1 VTLRPA
7 LAEPADFVEIPAA
20 APEPVPEPPPVE
32 EAPYT
37 EAEPQVVGTYAS
49 GGNTYVMYSTGVIEA
64 ETPRGRYTFA
74 SLDELKAFVEAG
86 GETDA
91 RGAA

>member
-1 VTLRPA
+1 MPT
-7 LAEPADFVEIPAA
+7 
-20 APEPVPEPPPVE
+20 
-32 EAPYT
+32 T
-37 EAEPQVVGTYAS
+37 CGS

-64 ETPRGRYTFA
+64 DTPRGRYTFA

-86 GETDA
+86 GENDA

>member
-1 VTLRPA
+1 V
-7 LAEPADFVEIPAA
+7 
-20 APEPVPEPPPVE
+20 PPV
-32 EAPYT
+32 APV
-37 EAEPQVVGTYAS
+37 EPEPQVVGTYAS

-64 ETPRGRYTFA
+64 DTPRGRYTFA

-86 GETDA
+86 GENDA